1 MDGTLHS
8 GFLKSSSCLITDK
21 QTFGKETAMNDVF
34 ERRVMAAAVALW
46 WVVLLAAG
54 LLLVSGIGYLVVIH
68 AQPPWILSLWGA
80 DLSWAYIQNVCLWSI
95 IVLKLMVLL
104 MAFVALWLTL
114 WARQPRQ
121 SVGRL

>member
-1 MDGTLHS
+1 
-8 GFLKSSSCLITDK
+8 
-21 QTFGKETAMNDVF
+21 MNDVF